1 MDFVLDYEQPRCE
14 TCRWWMCAGMPT
26 GECMRYPP
34 AAGGQLRPN
43 ANGHGLD
50 WTTGLYP
57 ETGPRHFCGE
67 HAPMPTLPKPGQ

>member
-14 TCRWWMCAGMPT
+14 TCRWWMNDGSPT

-34 AAGGQLRPN
+34 LAGGQLRPSP
-43 ANGHGLD
+43 NGYGLD
-50 WTTGLYP
+50 WVSGLYP

-67 HAPMPTLPKPGQ
+67 HQAAPTK